1 MYEGESRN
9 LAVFLPF
16 HLIPSI
22 FSLAHPTPT
31 DSKIRIKNERILPV
45 GVKGVIGGERI
56 GGRGRGTREGP
67 PPPTPPPMDTPRLP
81 DAP

>member
-1 MYEGESRN
+1 MIGAPCKNSTKTTG
-9 LAVFLPF
+9 AQ
-16 HLIPSI
+16 II
-22 FSLAHPTPT
+22 FPPYPHPTPT

-67 PPPTPPPMDTPRLP
+67 PPPNPPPMDTPRLP